1 MDIRWDLAS
10 LPRWV
15 DGSVWQ
21 MLPLSYLMD
30 SESPWWAI
38 SLFLFFFGGGA
49 GVPHVMWNPSSPTRD
64 RTHASALE
72 SQSPSPWTTR
82 AVPFLSLLQT
92 PYMF

>member
-1 MDIRWDLAS
+1 MA
-10 LPRWV
+10 
-15 DGSVWQ
+15 
-21 MLPLSYLMD
+21 LSGRCYHFPT
-30 SESPWWAI
+30 SWTQSHHGGP
-38 SLFLFFFGGGA
+38 FLSSFFFFGGGA